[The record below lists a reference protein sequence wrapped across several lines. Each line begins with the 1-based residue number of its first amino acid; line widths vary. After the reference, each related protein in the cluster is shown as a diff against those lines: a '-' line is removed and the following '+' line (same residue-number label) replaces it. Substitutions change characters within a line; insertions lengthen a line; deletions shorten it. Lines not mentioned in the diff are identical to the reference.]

1 MFLSTATIEN
11 INDKEEVLATLS
23 FFDDEDFN
31 GNNGD
36 EYLWEMAQGFE
47 SNQDYVLDTL
57 KKSDLTGEQLV
68 YEYFDMWMGV
78 DGYYEDYEVIVDTFS
93 DNKAVISIA
102 YETNT

>member
-1 MFLSTATIEN
+1 MFHSIATIEN

-36 EYLWEMAQGFE
+36 EYLWDFAQGFE

-57 KKSDLTGEQLV
+57 EKSDLIGEELV
-68 YEYFDMWMGV
+68 HAYFEMWFDN
-78 DGYYEDYEVIVDTFS
+78 DGYYRDYDVIVAGFNNDR
-93 DNKAVISIA
+93 AVISVV
-102 YETNT
+102 YETN

>member
-1 MFLSTATIEN
+1 MFHSIATIEN
-11 INDKEEVLATLS
+11 INDKEEVLTTLS

-36 EYLWEMAQGFE
+36 EYLWEIAQGYE
-47 SNQDYVLDTL
+47 SNQEFVLDML
-57 KKSDLTGEQLV
+57 EKSDLTGEQLI
-68 YEYFDMWMGV
+68 YKYFEMWLGN
-78 DGYYEDYEVIVDTFS
+78 DGYYEDYDVIVDNFS